1 LCSKEIYGVDRIK
14 NGYNPATWA
23 LEVTTNAKEEVS
35 GIKFADVYKRSDLFR
50 LVKKYS

>member
-1 LCSKEIYGVDRIK
+1 LCSKEIDRVGRIK

-23 LEVTTNAKEEVS
+23 LEVTTKAQEEAL
-35 GIKFADVYKRSDLFR
+35 GIKFADVYKNSDLFR